1 MFSFH
6 QIIPRV
12 KNQFPLGSSTKLDPQ
27 AQGFKEQVTEISKKG
42 EALERSDCES
52 MGWACR
58 TALGLI
64 SSVKIQK

>member
-27 AQGFKEQVTEISKKG
+27 AQGFKEQVTEISK
-42 EALERSDCES
+42 ERPWR
-52 MGWACR
+52 GLTVKAWAGH
-58 TALGLI
+58 AAQPW
-64 SSVKIQK
+64 V